1 MLTLLVEGALL
12 LACLG
17 LSACFSG
24 VESALFSLDKARIRE
39 LEKSKSRGARTI
51 RELLVNPYAT
61 LITILIGNL
70 LVNTAASALATTVAL
85 RLFGDAGLG
94 LAIGAM
100 TFILLITGEITPKTY
115 AVNNPQRVALRLAR
129 PLQYFA
135 QVMAPFLALLK
146 WLNHSLL
153 KALER
158 RFPTAGSSI
167 TEEEI
172 RTLIRV
178 SEREGHLDSHER
190 HWITNIFRFSDLE
203 VKDIMRRADEAW
215 LLDGDLP
222 RAELEAA
229 IRANQC
235 SRVPVYQGER
245 ANIVGIL
252 AVKELLLNPDL
263 ELRECL
269 RAPLVVRPRQRVDQ
283 LLKKFQQERQHLAV
297 VKQDGEMLGLVTLE
311 DLLEEIFGEIYD
323 ERDQLPVRGPR

>member
-1 MLTLLVEGALL
+1 MLTFLLEALL
-12 LACLG
+12 LLVCLG
-17 LSACFSG
+17 FSACFSAT
-24 VESALFSLDKARIRE
+24 ESALFSLDKARIRE
-39 LEKSKSRGARTI
+39 LEKTKSRSARTI

-70 LVNTAASALATTVAL
+70 LVNTAASALATAVAL

-94 LAIGAM
+94 LAIGGM

-115 AVNNPQRVALRLAR
+115 AVRNPLPVAKLLGR

-135 QVMAPFLALLK
+135 QLMAPFLALLK
-146 WLNHSLL
+146 WLNQSLL
-153 KALER
+153 KRLER
-158 RFPTAGSSI
+158 RFPPAGSSI

-178 SEREGHLDSHER
+178 SEREGHLDSHEH

-215 LLDGDLP
+215 LLDGDLARP
-222 RAELEAA
+222 ELEAA

-235 SRVPVYQGER
+235 SRVPVYQGTR
-245 ANIVGIL
+245 SNIVGIL
-252 AVKELLLNPDL
+252 SVKEFLLNPGL
-263 ELRECL
+263 EFRECL
-269 RAPLVVRPRQRVDQ
+269 RAPLVVRPHQRVDQ
-283 LLKKFQQERQHLAV
+283 LLKKFQQERQHLAI
-297 VKQDGEMLGLVTLE
+297 VKQGDEMLGLVTLE

-323 ERDQLPVRGPR
+323 ERDQLPVRSSR